1 MKTTIQHIFLT
12 LALLL
17 SVAGT
22 ASSQTFIRG
31 DVNGDGEIDITDV
44 TVLVDYLNTGNFNLV
59 ARTLSF
65 AENTTAVNK
74 TYGDAAFT
82 ITATPSA
89 GSGDGTLSYSSS
101 TTSVATVD
109 ATTGE
114 VTIVGIGE
122 TTITASITASANY
135 AAAQKSYT
143 LTVSQATISPTLT
156 LAGWTYGSPNSPSVT
171 GNTGNGVVTYYY
183 KTGESEWTT
192 TQPTAAGTHQVKAC
206 IAAAS
211 NYSAAETSAVSFTIS
226 QLEAVLGWSNTS
238 LSYNGSEQQPTATV
252 SNLISGD
259 ECTVTVTGAQ
269 TNVGNYTA
277 TASALSNSNYSL
289 PSANTEAFS
298 ISAIDAVITSAP
310 TFISDDLTYTGSAQE
325 LVTAGSGVTGGTLK
339 YFVNTT
345 GDTPTN
351 ETSGWSE
358 SLPQG
363 TDATI
368 YHVWYYVAADA
379 NHVSTA
385 IAAISGTKSIGQKEV
400 TVGSGITAS
409 NKTYDGTTAATLDY
423 SGVVITGKVDGD
435 NLSVTATGTFADATV
450 GDGKTVSISGISLTG
465 TSAGNYQLAAT
476 GNQASITANITK
488 ATLTATPANASRG
501 YNTENPAFTVN
512 VTGFVNGENTST
524 AAGYVAPTASS
535 TATTSSNVGTYE
547 ITASGGSATNYDFS
561 YTAGTLTITQVAGT
575 LTCTNDALSFSA
587 SDGAN
592 STKTKTSVSC
602 SGGTIS
608 VQSSNTSNCTVT
620 FSSGTITVTRV
631 SEAAWSETIT
641 VSVTPDGNHTA
652 PSNVTFSVS
661 ATACDPG
668 VALSSSKVGDIV
680 GSNGKAYDVSL
691 KNSLPSGVTARG
703 VVTYKNGTSGIVVAL
718 SNCADS
724 YTWANRNNGLSSF
737 NNSNAVSGKTW
748 ICGSKDQYTNALT
761 SNWNIKNGYIT
772 AAGGNALG
780 SSLYWSSTEYDSDYA
795 WSFGNGSW
803 YSYGGKGSNNYVRP
817 LFAF

>member
-211 NYSAAETSAVSFTIS
+211 NYTAAETDAVEFTIS
-226 QLEAVLGWSNTS
+226 QLEAVLNWSNTS
-238 LSYNGSEQQPTATV
+238 LPFNGTEQQPTCTV
-252 SNLISGD
+252 GNLVSGD
-259 ECTVTVTGAQ
+259 ECTVTVEGAQ

-289 PSANTEAFS
+289 PSANTQEWSITAVAASITTAPAAVSEAL
-298 ISAIDAVITSAP
+298 I
-310 TFISDDLTYTGSAQE
+310 YTGSAQE
-325 LVTAGSGVTGGTLK
+325 LVSAGDEVTGGSLK

-345 GDTPTN
+345 GEAPTTETEGWIETVPTGTNADT
-351 ETSGWSE
+351 
-358 SLPQG
+358 
-363 TDATI
+363 
-368 YHVWYYVAADA
+368 YYVWYYVAADD

-385 IAAISGTKSIGQKEV
+385 VTAIEDATKSISPKEV
-400 TVGSGITAS
+400 TVSSGIIANS
-409 NKTYDGTTAATLDY
+409 KPYDGTTTATLDC
-423 SGVVITGKVDGD
+423 SSAVVTDKVDGD
-435 NLSVTATGTFADATV
+435 ELTVSATGTFEDVAVGTNITV
-450 GDGKTVSISGISLTG
+450 TISDIMLGGS
-465 TSAGNYQLAAT
+465 SASNYTLAAT
-476 GNQASITANITK
+476 GNQTSTTADITK
-488 ATLTATPANASRG
+488 AAGSVTLSSSSISFAASNA
-501 YNTENPAFTVN
+501 V
-512 VTGFVNGENTST
+512 
-524 AAGYVAPTASS
+524 
-535 TATTSSNVGTYE
+535 
-547 ITASGGSATNYDFS
+547 
-561 YTAGTLTITQVAGT
+561 
-575 LTCTNDALSFSA
+575 
-587 SDGAN
+587 N
-592 STKTKTSVSC
+592 STKTFTISENI
-602 SGGTIS
+602 SGGTLS
-608 VQSSNTSNCTVT
+608 VESSDDTKVSASIDGTTVT
-620 FSSGTITVTRV
+620 LTRLVASAISNVTITVT
-631 SEAAWSETIT
+631 SDATDYYESAQATCT
-641 VSVTPDGNHTA
+641 VSAAAV
-652 PSNVTFSVS
+652 
-661 ATACDPG
+661 DPG
-668 VALSSSKVGDIV
+668 VALSSSGLGYIV
-680 GSNGKAYDVSL
+680 GSNGKAYPVSM
-691 KNSLPSGVTARG
+691 KNSLPAGVTAAG
-703 VVTYKNGTSGIVVAL
+703 VVTYKSGSSGIVVAL
-718 SNCADS
+718 RDCSSN
-724 YTWANRNNGLSSF
+724 YTWAYRNTGL
-737 NNSNAVSGKTW
+737 NTVTAVSGRTW
-748 ICGSKDQYTNALT
+748 ICGSKNQYSYALGIGEST
-761 SNWNIKNGYIT
+761 ADGVWNTKKGYIT
-772 AAGGNALG
+772 AAGGTTPSAAWTDTALAIG
-780 SSLYWSSTEYDSDYA
+780 SDAYYFANGIWRSS
-795 WSFGNGSW
+795 N
-803 YSYGGKGSNNYVRP
+803 KSNTYTVRP